1 MEKENM
7 FLNEV
12 FQGYVSFD
20 AVFHGTVDSNFYP
33 FVSVYG
39 VHFNSDI
46 RLEGSKI
53 GKAVFYMND
62 LYFVDNDT
70 CYLIS
75 KDVESWKLNEIAKTY
90 ECLKIISKAILN
102 SNTFIFEIPNNATIE
117 GLESKINSFVK
128 IWKDGNQI
136 RYIRYFEKNKHDF
149 VYSFGYDFIVPSFII
164 RDLESIRDKILKVH
178 YYSFEGD
185 LYD

>member
-1 MEKENM
+1 MEKENL
-7 FLNEV
+7 FLTNV
-12 FQGYVSFD
+12 FQGYESYDSFY
-20 AVFHGTVDSNFYP
+20 HGSDFDFYP

-75 KDVESWKLNEIAKTY
+75 KDVESWKLNEIMKTHK
-90 ECLKIISKAILN
+90 CLKTIADAVLEKDII
-102 SNTFIFEIPNNATIE
+102 IFEIPNNATIDNVE
-117 GLESKINSFVK
+117 KKIKHYLK
-128 IWKDGNQI
+128 IWKDNNGI
-136 RYIRYFEKNKHDF
+136 RYIRYYKENEYDY
-149 VYSFGYDFIVPSFII
+149 VYTFGYDFQFPTFLLRSIESVRDRII
-164 RDLESIRDKILKVH
+164 KVQID
-178 YYSFEGD
+178 Y
-185 LYD
+185 

>member
-12 FQGYVSFD
+12 FQGYDSFD
-20 AVFHGTVDSNFYP
+20 AVFHGTVDSN

-53 GKAVFYMND
+53 GKAVFYMNE

-75 KDVESWKLNEIAKTY
+75 KDVESWKLNEIMKTH

-117 GLESKINSFVK
+117 GLESNVM

-164 RDLESIRDKILKVH
+164 RDLESIRDKILKVRV
-178 YYSFEGD
+178 E
-185 LYD
+185 

>member
-12 FQGYVSFD
+12 FQGYDSFD
-20 AVFHGTVDSNFYP
+20 AVFHGTVDSNF

-53 GKAVFYMND
+53 GKTVFYMND
-62 LYFVDNDT
+62 LYFVSDDV
-70 CYLIS
+70 CYLVS
-75 KDVESWKLNEIAKTY
+75 KDVESWKLNEIMKTH

-164 RDLESIRDKILKVH
+164 RDLESIRDKILKVQV
-178 YYSFEGD
+178 E
-185 LYD
+185 